1 MGRTHLRPIFFVCPP
16 LHPLPHTNPTLFFS
30 SHRYHR
36 FLLIV
41 LNLIEAPCSL
51 ASLGAHT
58 LLFGWGILWRLR
70 VHFFVL
76 GMGDFCNFVVV
87 MRQISD
93 ISATVRH
100 FGVYLTVEKGLAHN
114 TAMAY
119 ADDVAK
125 LVAYLQT
132 EGVAVEDVTRSVL
145 DNFLCTLRDVGIGP
159 RSQARI
165 ISGVKSFYKFLK
177 MEGYIDDNPARMIE
191 SPKIGRRLPEV
202 LTVEEIDAMIA
213 CIDMSKAEGQRNRA
227 IVETLYGC
235 GLRVSELVGLR
246 ISHLYFDEEY
256 LVVEGKGNKQ
266 RLVPISQEALEQIRL
281 YMEQTRANQV
291 AKRGCDDILFLNRR
305 GGALSRVM
313 VFYIIK
319 ELCQLAGIRKTVS
332 PHTLRHSFAT
342 HLLEGGANLR
352 AIQQMLGHESITTT
366 EIYVHIDRTRLREEI
381 LMHHPRNNRQK

>member
-1 MGRTHLRPIFFVCPP
+1 MLPLELTPFF
-16 LHPLPHTNPTLFFS
+16 
-30 SHRYHR
+30 
-36 FLLIV
+36 
-41 LNLIEAPCSL
+41 
-51 ASLGAHT
+51 
-58 LLFGWGILWRLR
+58 FGWGILWRLR
-70 VHFFVL
+70 AHFFVL

-132 EGVAVEDVTRSVL
+132 EGVAVEDVTHSVL

-235 GLRVSELVGLR
+235 GLRVSELVNLR
-246 ISHLYFDEEY
+246 ISHLYADEEY
-256 LVVEGKGNKQ
+256 VVVEGKGNKQ

-381 LMHHPRNNRQK
+381 LMHHPRNNRKK